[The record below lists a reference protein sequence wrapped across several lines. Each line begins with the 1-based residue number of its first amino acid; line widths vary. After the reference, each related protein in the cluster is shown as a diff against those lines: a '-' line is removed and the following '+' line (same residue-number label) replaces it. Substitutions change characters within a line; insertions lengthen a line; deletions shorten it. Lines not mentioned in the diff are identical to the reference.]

1 MQGCYSPRI
10 FDGSYNSSIF
20 KLLILKVVQDDFH
33 LHTLDS
39 FLNATAQLQRNV
51 NIKQIVISLIDR
63 FANYAARVRDEDSIS
78 EGIL

>member
-1 MQGCYSPRI
+1 
-10 FDGSYNSSIF
+10 
-20 KLLILKVVQDDFH
+20 VQDDFH